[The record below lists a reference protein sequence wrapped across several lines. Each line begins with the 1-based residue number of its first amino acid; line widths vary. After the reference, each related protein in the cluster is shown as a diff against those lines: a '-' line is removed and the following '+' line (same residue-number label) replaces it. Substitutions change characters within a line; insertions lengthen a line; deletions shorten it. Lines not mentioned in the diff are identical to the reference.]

1 MCDQFLKIPAI
12 NNTNLHTHLNHFI
25 DMAAQQIVVVTK
37 HDMIGQKRN
46 ELIILTIVQEIHNH
60 SLNDAGLMLKTITN
74 LLFL

>member
-1 MCDQFLKIPAI
+1 
-12 NNTNLHTHLNHFI
+12 
-25 DMAAQQIVVVTK
+25 MAAQQIVVVTK